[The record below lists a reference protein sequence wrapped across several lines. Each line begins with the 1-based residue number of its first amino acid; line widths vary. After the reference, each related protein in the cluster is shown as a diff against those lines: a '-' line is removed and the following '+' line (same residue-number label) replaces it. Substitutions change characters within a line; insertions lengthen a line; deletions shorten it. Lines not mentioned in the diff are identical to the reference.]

1 LKVPFLEDRE
11 SLRDLLSRWSV
22 RRGQFT
28 LASGRTS
35 DIYIDGK
42 LTTLRAQAMPL
53 VGRLFLHKIAENGW
67 TPRAVGGLTLGA
79 DPIAIAI
86 AHQSSQHQT
95 PIDAFIV
102 RKAAKAHGRQK
113 FIEGVDET
121 QDLPVVIVEDVCTTG
136 DSTAQAVERAQAAGM
151 RVLGA
156 ICLVD
161 RESGGE
167 ERLRDAFGCKLD
179 RIFTL
184 AEVAPNPVA
193 ALTQPAGLKY

>member
-1 LKVPFLEDRE
+1 MAFLEDRE
-11 SLRDLLSRWSV
+11 SLRNILCRWSI

-42 LTTLRAQAMPL
+42 LTTLRAEAMPL

-67 TPRAVGGLTLGA
+67 NPRAVGGLSLGA
-79 DPIAIAI
+79 DPIATAV
-86 AHQSSQHQT
+86 AHESCKLDT

-102 RKAAKAHGRQK
+102 RKAAKTHGRQK
-113 FIEGVDET
+113 FIEGMDDT

-151 RVLGA
+151 LVLGA

-167 ERLRDAFGCKLD
+167 QRIRNSFGCKLD
-179 RIFTL
+179 RIFKLSDLT
-184 AEVAPNPVA
+184 AESQA
-193 ALTQPAGLKY
+193 

>member
-1 LKVPFLEDRE
+1 VAFLDDRE
-11 SLRDLLSRWSV
+11 SLRNLLSRWSV
-22 RRGQFT
+22 RRGDFT
-28 LASGRTS
+28 LASGQKS

-53 VGRLFLHKIAENGW
+53 VGRTFLHKIAENGW

-79 DPIAIAI
+79 DPIATAI
-86 AHQSSQHQT
+86 SHESAHIQT
-95 PIDAFIV
+95 PIDAFSV

-113 FIEGVDET
+113 FIEGLDDT
-121 QDLPVVIVEDVCTTG
+121 QNLPVVIVEDVCTTG

-151 RVLGA
+151 QVLGA

-167 ERLRDAFGCKLD
+167 QRLREAFGCKLD
-179 RIFTL
+179 RIFKL
-184 AEVAPNPVA
+184 SEVAGA
-193 ALTQPAGLKY
+193 